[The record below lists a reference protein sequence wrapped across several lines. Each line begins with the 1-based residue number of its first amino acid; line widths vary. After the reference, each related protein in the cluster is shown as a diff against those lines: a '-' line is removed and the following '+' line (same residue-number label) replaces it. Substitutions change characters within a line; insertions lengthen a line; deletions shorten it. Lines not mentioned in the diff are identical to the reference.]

1 MKPTAPKRQTL
12 ITCTKCKTAVPR
24 IYQRGLCRDCIIR
37 EVQSLRPLINHYR
50 DAENFAPKG
59 AA

>member
-1 MKPTAPKRQTL
+1 MKPAKRQTL
-12 ITCTKCKTAVPR
+12 ATCTQCKASVPR

-37 EVQSLRPLINHYR
+37 EVQSLRPVINHYR
-50 DAENFAPKG
+50 APEHFAPKG